1 MAAGLERVLEQNS
14 TETRLA
20 HRRIDQLSRAV
31 KYGNKHMMATV
42 SMGTAVTVDSSTTG
56 TATTTI
62 AWESSDLDPYGMLL
76 LSSPTEVVV
85 RQTGQ
90 YLIALSVRLSSS
102 TILGNPYAVLSVL
115 INGVKAGGFA
125 TQIASDIAGEYLS
138 CVVPARRCVTDDS
151 IVAIV
156 SGVRAGVFEYAYAS
170 MSVSTIGHTTPE

>member
-42 SMGTAVTVDSSTTG
+42 SMGMAVSVDSSATG

-62 AWESSDLDPYGMLL
+62 AWDSSELDPYGMLL

-90 YLIALSVRLSSS
+90 YLIALSVRLSPS

-115 INGVKAGGFA
+115 INGVKVGGFA

-138 CVVPARRCVTDDS
+138 CVVPAKRCVTGDS
-151 IVAIV
+151 VVATV
-156 SGVRAGVFEYAYAS
+156 AGVRAGVFEYDYAS
-170 MSVSTIGHTTPE
+170 LSVSTIGHTTPE